1 MVSEQIKNKLNKE
14 KSVEDKERVKIDQS
28 KVKFSN
34 EEIQLINYVELF
46 AIGIMTTLK

>member
-14 KSVEDKERVKIDQS
+14 KSVEDKEGEDRSIS